1 MRNYFILACVTSIV
15 ACKQE
20 YAVMQIQ
27 QPQNKNIQDT
37 TFGFFG
43 NQVHDAFFGL
53 EDDGSART
61 LQWVKDEQALT
72 ENYLSDEKMR
82 AEIRER
88 YTSIFNFEKVSAPDK
103 HGDYYFF

>member
-1 MRNYFILACVTSIV
+1 MTSIV

-20 YAVMQIQ
+20 KAVMQIQ

-43 NQVHDAFFGL
+43 TKVHDPFYGL

-61 LQWVKDEQALT
+61 IQWVKDEQALT
-72 ENYLSDEKMR
+72 EKYLIGEKMR
-82 AEIRER
+82 IDIRER

-103 HGDYYFF
+103 HGDYYFFWKNFITSY

>member
-1 MRNYFILACVTSIV
+1 MKKIIAIACLTSVV

-20 YAVMQIQ
+20 NAVMQIQ

-43 NQVHDAFFGL
+43 TKVHDPFYGL

-61 LQWVKDEQALT
+61 MQWVKDVQA
-72 ENYLSDEKMR
+72 KKCAMR
-82 AEIRER
+82 FASASLPF
-88 YTSIFNFEKVSAPDK
+88 SILKK
-103 HGDYYFF
+103 